1 MESAP
6 VTFEIRDGYLLVI
19 ATGLRTTLA
28 GMVNNTNLVY
38 SKAVE
43 VNKRK
48 ILLDGRGL
56 EFHINRTEAFNLIKM
71 YEVKFP
77 DSRGIKLA
85 GVFNK
90 NQFELVSLWQEI
102 GAKRGF
108 EIKIFQDFSEAENW
122 LQTQ

>member
-19 ATGLRTTLA
+19 ATGQRTSLA
-28 GMVNNTNLVY
+28 GMVNNTSLVY

-43 VNKRK
+43 VNRRK

-71 YEVKFP
+71 YEGKFP
-77 DSRGIKLA
+77 DSRSIKLA

-122 LQTQ
+122 LHTQ